1 MASVA
6 IIGQDGAGK
15 TTISNMVLERLPYKM
30 KYIYMGRNVDS
41 SNYFLPTSKII
52 HLYKIYKYKRKYK
65 IEDNR
70 TAKKLSLHEIDQDRK
85 KDTRGKIG
93 AFLRLLNR
101 LAEEWYRLVISLS
114 YQKRG
119 YLVIYDRHFIVD
131 SIPDK
136 LDTEISRKRLT
147 TRIHDWVL
155 KNLYET
161 PSLIIFL
168 YAPAEVLFARKGEA
182 TIEYIKVKNEAF
194 LKFGESLRGFEVVD
208 ATQSVEKVF
217 EAVKQKVDNLYK
229 SQKKNKFILKD
240 TKEELIKDHGIAE

>member
-1 MASVA
+1 MASIA

-52 HLYKIYKYKRKYK
+52 HLYKIYKYKKK
-65 IEDNR
+65 HKVADNK

-101 LAEEWYRLVISLS
+101 LAEEWYRLMISLS

-119 YLVIYDRHFIVD
+119 YLVIYDRHFLVD

-136 LDTEISRKRLT
+136 LDTEKSRKRLT

-155 KNLYET
+155 TNLYEK
-161 PSLIIFL
+161 PNIIFFL
-168 YAPAEVLFARKGEA
+168 HAPAEVLFARKGEA
-182 TIEYIKVKNEAF
+182 TIEYIRAKNEAF
-194 LKFGESLRGFEVVD
+194 LEYGKKTKGFEVIDV
-208 ATQSVEKVF
+208 TQSAEKVY
-217 EAVKQKVDNLYK
+217 EDVKEKIDELYS
-229 SQKKNKFILKD
+229 SQKKHKFVLSDENKDLVADQK
-240 TKEELIKDHGIAE
+240 

>member
-1 MASVA
+1 MASIA

-15 TTISNMVLERLPYKM
+15 TTISNMVLEKLPYKM

-52 HLYKIYKYKRKYK
+52 HLYKIYKYKKK
-65 IEDNR
+65 HKVADNK

-101 LAEEWYRLVISLS
+101 LAEEWYRLMISLS

-119 YLVIYDRHFIVD
+119 YLVIYDRHFLVD

-136 LDTEISRKRLT
+136 LDTEKSRKRLT
-147 TRIHDWVL
+147 TRIHDWIL
-155 KNLYET
+155 INLYEK
-161 PSLIIFL
+161 PNIIFFL
-168 YAPAEVLFARKGEA
+168 YAPAEILFARKGEA
-182 TIEYIKVKNEAF
+182 TIEYIKAKNEAF
-194 LKFGESLRGFEVVD
+194 LEYGKHIKGFEVVD
-208 ATQSVEKVF
+208 VSQSAEKVF
-217 EAVKQKVDNLYK
+217 EVVRRKIDNLYK
-229 SQKKNKFILKD
+229 YQKKNKFVIMDEKKNLAVNK
-240 TKEELIKDHGIAE
+240 

>member
-15 TTISNMVLERLPYKM
+15 TTIADMVLEKLPYKM

-41 SNYFLPTSKII
+41 SNYFLPTSKLI
-52 HLYKIYKYKRKYK
+52 HLYKIYKYKKKHK
-65 IEDNR
+65 IEDNS

-101 LAEEWYRLVISLS
+101 LAEEWYRLVISKS
-114 YQKRG
+114 YQRKG

-136 LDTEISRKRLT
+136 LDTELSRKRLT

-155 KNLYET
+155 KNLYEK
-161 PSLIIFL
+161 PSIIFFL
-168 YAPAEVLFARKGEA
+168 HAPAEVLFARKGEA
-182 TIEYIKVKNEAF
+182 TIEYIRAKNEAF
-194 LKFGESLRGFEVVD
+194 LEFGKNIKGFEVIDV
-208 ATQSVEKVF
+208 TQPVEKVF
-217 EAVKQKVDNLYK
+217 DDVKQKIDNLFNT
-229 SQKKNKFILKD
+229 QKKNKFV
-240 TKEELIKDHGIAE
+240 IKTTDSKIGDKSE

>member
-1 MASVA
+1 MASIA

-15 TTISNMVLERLPYKM
+15 TTVANMVLEQLPYKM

-41 SNYFLPTSKII
+41 SNYFLPTSKLI
-52 HLYKIYKYKRKYK
+52 HLYKIYKYKRKHK
-65 IEDNR
+65 IADNL

-85 KDTRGKIG
+85 VDTRGKIG
-93 AFLRLLNR
+93 ATLRLLNR
-101 LAEEWYRLVISLS
+101 LAEEWYRIIISKS
-114 YQKRG
+114 YQRKG

-136 LDTEISRKRLT
+136 LDREFARRRLT

-168 YAPAEVLFARKGEA
+168 HAPAEVLFARKGEA
-182 TIEYIKVKNEAF
+182 TIEYIKAKNDAF
-194 LKFGESLRGFEVVD
+194 LEFGKDLKGFEVVD
-208 ATQSVEKVF
+208 VTQPVDKVF
-217 EAVKQKVDNLYK
+217 QDVKEKIDKLYS
-229 SQKKNKFILKD
+229 SQKKNKFVIKNTGKD
-240 TKEELIKDHGIAE
+240 LTK